1 MSVNTRNG
9 TGKTLSNNVKNAAN
23 KTKEL
28 AQKVQNKTS
37 EFAGQVKNTVQ
48 KLGNNVTKKATNITN
63 STGIKGPIDKYSSMT
78 QDFFNSNTAI
88 SKFTGFFLCLLL
100 FVIIF
105 QIGMSLINRFITPSY
120 NPYIINGMVPS
131 NQTKIVSVNPA
142 VEESVPIYRSVNQ
155 AQGIEYT
162 WNVWFAVDNQIAPI
176 NDARIFTKGSSS
188 SDNYNSTYMSN
199 VNNKFVN
206 VSPGLFL
213 TKQYNKYSA
222 NDDKNAT
229 QVNSDIASYG
239 FSGAREYLNN
249 TTSAAGPIKRTI
261 DLSNN
266 STNTTFIT
274 YAAAALQ
281 DISGRLIQSIVNIDI
296 ILDKISTSDVFT
308 AVNNIKLKL
317 IEAQKYITNALL
329 LTKIGITQAEA
340 RDAASLTE
348 SARISMNAANDA
360 LRYAIN
366 ISSNYDMDVNTSVD
380 NLSSPNQYVLT
391 VVMNTFDSSDNPSLY
406 EKIIIENIPM
416 QKWVCC
422 TIRVQGVAVDVY
434 INGMLKKRQTL
445 NNVPKQNFYD
455 VYIGESNGFKGYIS
469 NLKYYSYAI
478 NYNEV
483 QSLFLAGPSLKMND
497 DDMPSKKNDYLSVN
511 WYFK

>member
-1 MSVNTRNG
+1 MSINTKNS

-37 EFAGQVKNTVQ
+37 ELAGQAKNAVQ
-48 KLGNNVTKKATNITN
+48 KLGNNVTKKATNISN
-63 STGIKGPIDKYSSMT
+63 STGISGTSSKLTAMT
-78 QDFFNSNTAI
+78 QEFFDSNTAI

-120 NPYIINGMVPS
+120 NPYIINGLVPS
-131 NQTKIVSVNPA
+131 DQTKIVSVNPA
-142 VEESVPIYRSVNQ
+142 EKDSVPIYRSINQ
-155 AQGIEYT
+155 PQGIEYT
-162 WNVWFAVDNQIAPI
+162 WNVWFAVNNQVAPI
-176 NDARIFTKGSSS
+176 NDARIFSKGSSG
-188 SDNYNSTYMSN
+188 SDNYNNTYMSE

-213 TKQYNKYSA
+213 TKQYNKYTSEEDKKA
-222 NDDKNAT
+222 NDMNT
-229 QVNSDIASYG
+229 TLLGYT
-239 FSGAREYLNN
+239 FSGARDNLNN
-249 TTSAAGPIKRTI
+249 DETGPVKKTT

-266 STNTTFIT
+266 YTNATFIT
-274 YAAAALQ
+274 DAAKSLQ
-281 DISGRLIQSIVNIDI
+281 DISGKLIPAITNINN
-296 ILDKISTSDVFT
+296 ILDSISTSDVFT
-308 AVNNIKLKL
+308 AVNNVKLKL
-317 IEAQKYITNALL
+317 IETQNFNNSALALVKVGMTQKDAT
-329 LTKIGITQAEA
+329 
-340 RDAASLTE
+340 DAAYLTNQAKN
-348 SARISMNAANDA
+348 SINAANNA
-360 LRYAIN
+360 LQYAKN
-366 ISSNYDMDVNTSVD
+366 VGDNNAFKVDTLTD

-391 VVMNTFDSSDNPSLY
+391 LVMNTYDSSDNPSLY

-455 VYIGESNGFKGYIS
+455 IYIGESNGFKGYIS

-483 QSLFLAGPSLKMND
+483 QSLFLAGPALKTID
-497 DDMPSKKNDYLSVN
+497 DNMPLKKNDYLSVN

>member
-1 MSVNTRNG
+1 MSNNTKNS

-28 AQKVQNKTS
+28 AQKVQNKTT
-37 EFAGQVKNTVQ
+37 ELAGQVKNTVQ
-48 KLGNNVTKKATNITN
+48 KLGNNVTRKATNITN
-63 STGIKGPIDKYSSMT
+63 STGLKEPLGKFGTMT

-105 QIGMSLINRFITPSY
+105 QIGMSLINRFISPSY
-120 NPYIINGMVPS
+120 NPYIINGLVPS
-131 NQTKIVSVNPA
+131 DQTKIVSVNPA
-142 VEESVPIYRSVNQ
+142 IKDSVPIYRSVNQ
-155 AQGIEYT
+155 PQGIEYT
-162 WNVWFAVDNQIAPI
+162 WNVWFAANNQIAPI
-176 NDARIFTKGSSS
+176 NDARIFSKGSYS
-188 SDNYNSTYMSN
+188 SDNYNSTYMSQ

-213 TKQYNKYSA
+213 TKQYNKYSLTE
-222 NDDKNAT
+222 DTGAT
-229 QVNSDIASYG
+229 TLSSDLSSYN
-239 FSGAREYLNN
+239 FSGLFTSYNN
-249 TTSAAGPIKRTI
+249 NDTGPIKRTT

-266 STNTTFIT
+266 FTNNSMIAL
-274 YAAAALQ
+274 AATSLQ
-281 DISGRLIQSIVNIDI
+281 DISGKLITSINNINV
-296 ILDKISTSDVFT
+296 ILDNVSTSDVFT
-308 AVNNIKLKL
+308 AVNNVKINL
-317 IEAQKYITNALL
+317 IEAQRYIDSVIGLIKT
-329 LTKIGITQAEA
+329 GITQQEA
-340 RDAASLTE
+340 RSVATATINAKAALNT
-348 SARISMNAANDA
+348 ANGA
-360 LRYAIN
+360 LQYAKN
-366 ISSNYDMDVNTSVD
+366 VGSNFASDVNTTVD

-391 VVMNTFDSSDNPSLY
+391 LIMNTFDSSDNPSLY
-406 EKIIIENIPM
+406 EKIVIENIPM

-455 VYIGESNGFKGYIS
+455 IYIGESNGFKGYIS

-483 QSLFLAGPSLKMND
+483 QSLFLAGPSLKTID
-497 DDMPSKKNDYLSVN
+497 DKMPSAKNDYLSVN